1 MKKVIVTGGSRG
13 IGAACVEYFAERGH
27 RVAFIYKS
35 SDERAK
41 ELSARTG
48 AFAVKGDVA
57 DPESAT
63 NAMKTALETLG
74 GVDILVNNAGVS
86 QFRLF
91 DEITE
96 EDWHTVIET
105 NLGGA
110 YRCARIACPYMIRQK
125 NGSIINISSMWGIT
139 GASTEVHYSASKA
152 GLIGMTK
159 ALAKELGPSGIRVN
173 CVAPGAIATEMNA
186 SLDGES
192 IAVICDET
200 PLGRMGRAEEVA
212 SCVYF
217 LSSDEAS
224 FVTGQIL
231 SADGGYAI

>member
-13 IGAACVEYFAERGH
+13 IGAACVEYFAQRGH

-35 SDERAK
+35 AVEKA
-41 ELSARTG
+41 ELLSQKTG
-48 AFAVKGDVA
+48 AFAVQGDVS
-57 DPESAT
+57 DPVSASA
-63 NAMKTALETLG
+63 AMQKAIELLD

-110 YRCARIACPYMIRQK
+110 YRCARIACPHMIRQK

-139 GASTEVHYSASKA
+139 GASMEVHYSASKA

-173 CVAPGAIATEMNA
+173 CVAPGAIATEMNS
-186 SLDGES
+186 SLDEES
-192 IAVICDET
+192 LAAICDET
-200 PLGRMGRAEEVA
+200 PLGRMGTAEEVA

-217 LSSDEAS
+217 LASDEAT